1 MLHILFL
8 LLSCWDSNSSTSLRE
23 GPVAE
28 VNKFMKELA
37 EVEDKDINKVF
48 TRDGKEYTWL
58 MFAAENGDK
67 ELIKAVMD
75 RNPDYNVK
83 VLHPISEEKREK
95 HYNNEFI
102 KRCFGGDK
110 DMKKFVCAY
119 SLYSGDDKE
128 IKDAFEKGTRFIV
141 DDLDEEFGVFSGEIP
156 SESKVKTL
164 LKKLMKKVEKDP
176 KNKDR
181 IEEVKELMK
190 SSPNEALVDN
200 LRELLLSNLLNLPF
214 VGLADNSINGEV
226 DLFLTPFKDYKD
238 RLFYSAVNLRLDSGD
253 KYKEAIKGNDFLNVI
268 IKALYE
274 NKVDMQKE
282 VISSLTND
290 QKDLVLLSGLVLSNL
305 EFYSKEYVQTLVR
318 EKGLYTAVA

>member
-95 HYNNEFI
+95 
-102 KRCFGGDK
+102 
-110 DMKKFVCAY
+110 
-119 SLYSGDDKE
+119 S
-128 IKDAFEKGTRFIV
+128 
-141 DDLDEEFGVFSGEIP
+141 
-156 SESKVKTL
+156 
-164 LKKLMKKVEKDP
+164 
-176 KNKDR
+176 
-181 IEEVKELMK
+181 
-190 SSPNEALVDN
+190 
-200 LRELLLSNLLNLPF
+200 
-214 VGLADNSINGEV
+214 
-226 DLFLTPFKDYKD
+226 
-238 RLFYSAVNLRLDSGD
+238 
-253 KYKEAIKGNDFLNVI
+253 
-268 IKALYE
+268 
-274 NKVDMQKE
+274 
-282 VISSLTND
+282 
-290 QKDLVLLSGLVLSNL
+290 
-305 EFYSKEYVQTLVR
+305 
-318 EKGLYTAVA
+318 